1 MGLNFSCYR
10 IIVTTLN
17 DCRPRNYEINGE
29 SLMSWKENVK
39 NYGLISSF
47 LFLFTYFFH
56 YRLNHQ
62 VLIPFL
68 IRRPFSAL

>member
-1 MGLNFSCYR
+1 
-10 IIVTTLN
+10 
-17 DCRPRNYEINGE
+17 
-29 SLMSWKENVK
+29 MSWKENVK